1 MQGGGSAQRSTDRLA
16 IETAK
21 DVYQTLSARG
31 KQEPNVNKSKSA
43 ALLALAKTKSNS
55 EAGTGSISRRSFEK
69 LPSGRG
75 VSSNGLF

>member
-1 MQGGGSAQRSTDRLA
+1 MHGGSAQRPTDRPG

-21 DVYQTLSARG
+21 DAYQTLSARG
-31 KQEPNVNKSKSA
+31 KQDPNINKSKSA
-43 ALLALAKTKSNS
+43 ALLAMAKTKSNS